1 MDSRGF
7 TLLELVVALG
17 VFAVIGLISAQLLSH
32 SITVT
37 DKVLERSA
45 HLIEIQ
51 RAVSTIQRDI
61 EQHAGRSIRNRLGD
75 FEQSIELRSDTELEL
90 TRNGWSNPL
99 GQHRSNLQRVSF
111 HVVGDEL
118 VRRFWYVL
126 DRPTDPISRDQVLL
140 SGVSSLTFNVID
152 DQDQK
157 HSFWPVRTGG
167 EVVDGQPII
176 AITVSMGTLAFGEF
190 TWLVNIPEVPTY
202 RPVHVAPEQPE

>member
-75 FEQSIELRSDTELEL
+75 FEQSIELRSDTELEI
-90 TRNGWSNPL
+90 TRSGWSNPL
-99 GQHRSNLQRVSF
+99 GQYRSNLQRVSF

-118 VRRFWYVL
+118 IRRFWYVL

-167 EVVDGQPII
+167 EAVDGAPII
-176 AITVSMGTLAFGEF
+176 AVTVTMGTLAFGEF
-190 TWLVNIPEVPTY
+190 TWLMNIPEVPSY
-202 RPVHVAPEQPE
+202 RPVHVAPAQPE